1 MIILYNKVYNKHC
14 VKSVRIWSFSGP
26 YFLAFRLNTERYRV
40 SVRIQFECG
49 KIWTR
54 KTPKTDTFHAVKP
67 TQHNPD
73 VWQWFGVQQ
82 DFQMFYRILN
92 TSLYGVHRIKEA
104 AILKFRKIDRKAPV
118 SESLFQQSCRREACN
133 SIKKGD
139 CDTDVF
145 LWIPKKFKTVFFIEH
160 LLVIS
165 SGISGKIHLTLAM

>member
-49 KIWTR
+49 KISTR

-104 AILKFRKIDRKAPV
+104 ATLKFCKIDRKAPV
-118 SESLFQQSCRREACN
+118 SESLFHKVAGVRPVTPLKKETATQMFSCEFRKNLRPC
-133 SIKKGD
+133 
-139 CDTDVF
+139 F
-145 LWIPKKFKTVFFIEH
+145 L
-160 LLVIS
+160 
-165 SGISGKIHLTLAM
+165 